1 MAWVSINAAH
11 CRSAA
16 VAIAEDAWSLVLG
29 LARWRIRSALAEG
42 LNLTLRQVPCW
53 IYGG

>member
-16 VAIAEDAWSLVLG
+16 VAIAEDAWSPVLS